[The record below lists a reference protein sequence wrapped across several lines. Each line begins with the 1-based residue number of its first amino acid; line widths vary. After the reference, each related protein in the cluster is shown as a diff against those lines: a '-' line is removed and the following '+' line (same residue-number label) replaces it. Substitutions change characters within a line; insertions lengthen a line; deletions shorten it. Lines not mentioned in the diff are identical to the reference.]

1 MLASLA
7 WLLGLELLVFLIK
20 ETYEVTFDEINV
32 LVLLRSS
39 YYLWLEQL
47 LVDLWMKE
55 NKKGNIWRKVEGLKL
70 YFLENEDFLKI
81 FRKKKK

>member
-1 MLASLA
+1 MKLTFWSY
-7 WLLGLELLVFLIK
+7 W
-20 ETYEVTFDEINV
+20 EVV
-32 LVLLRSS
+32 S